1 MNYVQ
6 DEEEHSYAHIEQW
19 SFFSKPSEVAL
30 WYGGGLGGHPPLESG
45 GEVLI
50 SEIKRL
56 FAHLQQLE
64 LLFDF

>member
-1 MNYVQ
+1 MVR
-6 DEEEHSYAHIEQW
+6 EGA
-19 SFFSKPSEVAL
+19 
-30 WYGGGLGGHPPLESG
+30 GGHTPLESG

-56 FAHLQQLE
+56 FAHLQHLE